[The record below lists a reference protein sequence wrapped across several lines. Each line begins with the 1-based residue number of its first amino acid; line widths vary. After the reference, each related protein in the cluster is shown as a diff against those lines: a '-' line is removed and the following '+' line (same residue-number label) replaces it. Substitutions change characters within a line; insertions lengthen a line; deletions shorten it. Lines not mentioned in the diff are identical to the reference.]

1 MAKGRGG
8 LGRGLESLF
17 EDAAPSFES
26 DTRIET
32 LPLREIEP
40 DPGQPRKTFDDETL
54 AELSASIAEHGL
66 LQPIAVRPK
75 PSGGY
80 LIVAGERR
88 WRASRMA
95 GLTEVPVIVKDVT
108 DEQAMEL
115 ALVENLQREDLDP
128 VEEAAGI
135 RELMTRCDLTQEQ
148 AARKLGKSR
157 SALANSLR
165 LLSLPE
171 TVLELLK
178 SGFITIGHAKV
189 VLGLPTPELQEEA
202 AQMIA
207 DNQLNVR
214 QAEALCKKLAK
225 PAKEPVAAPL
235 PSALPVEVEESLKQA
250 LGSEVRVAY
259 HDGKGKLTVHF
270 YSDDQLKAFANL
282 SLAVARQLS

>member
-165 LLSLPE
+165 LLGLPE

-282 SLAVARQLS
+282 LGQYNME

>member
-17 EDAAPSFES
+17 EDAAPSFEA

-40 DPGQPRKTFDDETL
+40 DPDQPRKTFDHDTL
-54 AELSASIAEHGL
+54 GELAASIAEHGL
-66 LQPIAVRPK
+66 LQPIAVRPH
-75 PSGGY
+75 GVGRY

-135 RELMTRCDLTQEQ
+135 RELMTRCNLTQEQ
-148 AARKLGKSR
+148 AAQKLGKSR
-157 SALANSLR
+157 SALA
-165 LLSLPE
+165 
-171 TVLELLK
+171 
-178 SGFITIGHAKV
+178 G
-189 VLGLPTPELQEEA
+189 A
-202 AQMIA
+202 AGAGRA
-207 DNQLNVR
+207 DHRGQ
-214 QAEALCKKLAK
+214 
-225 PAKEPVAAPL
+225 PA
-235 PSALPVEVEESLKQA
+235 
-250 LGSEVRVAY
+250 
-259 HDGKGKLTVHF
+259 
-270 YSDDQLKAFANL
+270 
-282 SLAVARQLS
+282 